1 MYTLYIS
8 FKSHVLPLQQGISVH
23 HTVLEE
29 VFVFRE
35 GSFTQVSLN
44 THCRKLMKTLV
55 MYGQVLHNLY
65 SITSLT
71 LYSHHA
77 KIEGFLS
84 IYSSPQQASLQS

>member
-1 MYTLYIS
+1 M
-8 FKSHVLPLQQGISVH
+8 H

-29 VFVFRE
+29 VSGFRE

-55 MYGQVLHNLY
+55 MYGQVSRNLY

-77 KIEGFLS
+77 KIDGFLS
-84 IYSSPQQASLQS
+84 IYIVLNRQVYNHDIN